1 MQALVATLVFQ
12 ASAARPQQATSRRV
26 MGILNAEPFGNPDL
40 WAHFHAKLR
49 ELGWVEGTNLIVERR
64 SANNQLDQL
73 PNLADELVRLKV
85 DIIMALGTQAP
96 LAAKRATS
104 AIPIVIWNAGDPIEN
119 GLVTSLAR
127 PGGNITGTSLI
138 SREIAGKRLQL
149 LSEMLPRLSRVTV
162 LLDRK
167 NPNNVLLLRET
178 EVVARTLAIQIQSVD
193 VRDLGE
199 SDRAFDAVLMQ
210 RPDALITAEGGVA
223 TEQRAKITAFAATN
237 HLPALYPFKEF
248 VQAGGL
254 MSYGPDLKDLI
265 GAFAK
270 YIDKI
275 LKGANPGDLPIEQ
288 PTKFELVINLNTA
301 RALGLALPQTMMV
314 RADQVIQ

>member
-12 ASAARPQQATSRRV
+12 ASTARPQQATSGRV

-40 WAHFHAKLR
+40 WAYFHSKLR

-85 DIIMALGTQAP
+85 DIIMATGTQAP
-96 LAAKRATS
+96 LAAKKATS
-104 AIPIVIWNAGDPIEN
+104 TIPIVIWNAGDPIEN

-162 LLDRK
+162 LLDRQ

-199 SDRAFDAVLMQ
+199 SDRAFDAVLLQ
-210 RPDALITAEGGVA
+210 RPGALITAESGVA
-223 TEQRAKITAFAATN
+223 TQQRGKITAFAATN

-254 MSYGPDLKDLI
+254 VSYGPDLKDLI
-265 GAFAK
+265 GTFAK

-301 RALGLALPQTMMV
+301 KMLNLDVPPQLLSLA
-314 RADQVIQ
+314 DEVI